1 VKLSVATCFALTAL
15 SGGCGSDRDLVIGR
29 NEIAAVIAADAS
41 DVAPEATAD
50 VLAEMDA
57 DTGESTIVEAAPCA
71 PDDLPPAGSLLHRY
85 SFDGTGTVVKDSVG
99 TADGT
104 ALAGAML
111 DGSGTLTLDGND
123 DYVNLPNGLISS
135 LDDVTIVTWVSGE
148 PADTAVFER
157 IFDFGSSTA
166 GEDQRLRGKSFI
178 MVTPFSDT
186 PDGRYLTMQAGTP
199 ALGVIQIATDQ
210 SIRDGN
216 VHQVA
221 LVVRSGTGVE
231 LYLDGALL
239 GTRATRLKL
248 SDIEDVN
255 DWLGQSQFS
264 QDKSNF
270 AGTYTEFRIYGQALS
285 VCALRQ
291 TLRKGPDLL
300 P

>member
-1 VKLSVATCFALTAL
+1 VKHSVATCFAFAAL
-15 SGGCGSDRDLVIGR
+15 ASGCGSDRDLVIGR
-29 NEIAAVIAADAS
+29 NEIASLTVEDAANVALDGSTNDAQG
-41 DVAPEATAD
+41 EASEAST
-50 VLAEMDA
+50 DA
-57 DTGESTIVEAAPCA
+57 MIEAAPCS
-71 PDDLPPAGSLLHRY
+71 PDDMPPAGSLLHRY
-85 SFDGTGTVVKDSVG
+85 SFDGTGTMVKDSVG

-104 ALAGAML
+104 AMAGAML

-135 LDDVTIVTWVSGE
+135 LVDVTIVTWVWGE
-148 PADTAVFER
+148 PQDTSVFER
-157 IFDFGSSTA
+157 IFDFGTSTA
-166 GEDQRLRGKSFI
+166 GEDRRGMGKSFV

-199 ALGVIQIATDQ
+199 TLGVIQIATDS
-210 SIRDGN
+210 SIRDGAM
-216 VHQVA
+216 HQVA

-231 LYLDGALL
+231 LYLDGSLL
-239 GTRATRLKL
+239 GTRPTRLKL

-255 DWLGQSQFS
+255 DWLGQSQFT

-285 VCALRQ
+285 ACALQQ
-291 TLRKGPDLL
+291 TLSKGPDSL